1 MMDSSVKNLEEF
13 EYDKHN
19 WLYRQ
24 KTQVRPKRRSEGY
37 LLLPLYINQS
47 VTKIFPIETLL
58 EMIDSSVKNLGEV
71 EYDKQNWIQH
81 FRAYVDN
88 MRYVP
93 DNYLS
98 ALEAPHRLGLRSSAS
113 RPDENQIK
121 FAQPIDSRRVQCE
134 RTALSHMI
142 HIRNSLSNSFSQ
154 LSYNVFKNKIKNG
167 EILSYLMEAKVL
179 TPLDVPVR
187 HST

>member
-58 EMIDSSVKNLGEV
+58 EMIDSSIKDLGKV
-71 EYDKQNWIQH
+71 EYDKQNWLQH
-81 FRAYVDN
+81 HKTQVQSLVMNHNNVRKIHWSHLKRN
-88 MRYVP
+88 
-93 DNYLS
+93 
-98 ALEAPHRLGLRSSAS
+98 
-113 RPDENQIK
+113 
-121 FAQPIDSRRVQCE
+121 FA
-134 RTALSHMI
+134 T
-142 HIRNSLSNSFSQ
+142 
-154 LSYNVFKNKIKNG
+154 
-167 EILSYLMEAKVL
+167 
-179 TPLDVPVR
+179 
-187 HST
+187 